1 MNYPHAGSFA
11 MRMDAPGMAACA
23 ALLDA
28 VSKRARPRLVMA
40 CGLSLLFHVMLLVG
54 IPVNPTGGLPKVVSV
69 ITARLE
75 PAASALIEGPP
86 VTTEG
91 EFAAE
96 RVAPVAADPAVPPIA
111 GRRQTATSPNTET
124 RPESQPAVAPAPTPS
139 VGLEVPLIRD
149 PTYYSS
155 KQLDVFPQPLT
166 PIRLDYPDSATNARV
181 DGRVTILLLIDEFGI
196 VNDVSVTEAKPEGYF
211 EEATIAVFRA
221 AKFSPAQRQGRPVKS
236 RVTLQVKYLYGDS
249 AGGMR

>member
-1 MNYPHAGSFA
+1 
-11 MRMDAPGMAACA
+11 
-23 ALLDA
+23 
-28 VSKRARPRLVMA
+28 
-40 CGLSLLFHVMLLVG
+40 VG
-54 IPVNPTGGLPKVVSV
+54 IPVNPTGGLPKVVSM

-75 PAASALIEGPP
+75 PAAPAAPESLSAA
-86 VTTEG
+86 TES
-91 EFAAE
+91 ESAAE
-96 RVAPVAADPAVPPIA
+96 RVAPVAADSAVPPIA
-111 GRRQTATSPNTET
+111 SRQKPATSPNAET
-124 RPESQPAVAPAPTPS
+124 RPESQPAVGPASTPS
-139 VGLEVPLIRD
+139 AGLEVPFIRD
-149 PTYYSS
+149 PTYYPA

-166 PIRLDYPDSATNARV
+166 PIRLDYPDSAANARA

-221 AKFSPAQRQGRPVKS
+221 AKFSPAQRQGHPVKS